1 MAIDIEERICMEC
14 NKPFK
19 TRSQNFMCPDC
30 IRKVLA
36 DSQSKPVSRDDIRAE
51 LGYLPVYKPRK
62 KVPQVVKDAKEAA
75 KLGVSY
81 GQYIADYKGKGKRR

>member
-1 MAIDIEERICMEC
+1 MEIRICLEC
-14 NKPFK
+14 NEEFK
-19 TRSQNFMCPDC
+19 TKGMNFLCPKC
-30 IRKVLA
+30 VKKILE
-36 DSQSKPVSRDDIRAE
+36 DSVRKPVSRDDIRAE

-62 KVPQVVKDAKEAA
+62 EVPQIVKDAKEAA

>member
-62 KVPQVVKDAKEAA
+62 EVPQIVKDANEAA
-75 KLGVSY
+75 KLRVSY
-81 GQYIADYKGKGKRR
+81 GQYIADYKGKKRR